1 MSVSDKG
8 EILGYVTSPDSE
20 LANEFNALQPDDEIG
35 IFKVIN
41 LPKTVNNKAR
51 LLDELYRIHQLDWI
65 TSKRLDRNG
74 NILPCTSSNCGGYTL
89 EAEWELHLMVILNLI
104 FRLGNKTIWCIKL

>member
-1 MSVSDKG
+1 MTQRLAGRLLFLSVSDKG

-51 LLDELYRIHQLDWI
+51 LDELYRIHQLDWI
-65 TSKRLDRNG
+65 TSKRL
-74 NILPCTSSNCGGYTL
+74 IETEIFCHALPPTVV
-89 EAEWELHLMVILNLI
+89 VIP
-104 FRLGNKTIWCIKL
+104 